1 MCSSF
6 FIIEL
11 VLLKMDNPNGH
22 SKLRRTNSYNRQSKP
37 SIFISADGAIQSAP
51 QKHHSCG
58 CSHNVTRSTQKASTL
73 LNLPQPPTS
82 PSYSSCSLTQS
93 FSADKLSQNAPDINI
108 PTIVLPG
115 ASSNTSLGGSMS
127 SLAVP
132 TWTPNRLHRSASAR
146 SSSSN
151 RNKNDAPRS
160 TGSRGLHRSASA
172 RASSSKTESPGSQRQ
187 QYLERLSAK
196 KQSLRRKDKP
206 DPKKASPQGSG
217 FSMMSCQVIKRQ
229 KSCSDTDDKEDETN
243 PTEVSRSS
251 SIKSS
256 QETKSISG
264 SRHSSVKSAQCGVI
278 VKGHDSMSRT
288 ASASSAT
295 DSLHPNV
302 SSIPSLSSTTDQDVE
317 DQYDKDQ
324 EDNTSTSSKTHL
336 ICRSS
341 SAKEAQES
349 REKMITGGVRGLSRS
364 ASARVPRSPK
374 EKAGEDLWR
383 QCVSRSSMKR
393 TTNSATK
400 DQTSPDDTNT
410 KGNEVSRTDDP
421 PKTHNAFR
429 SSSVKTS
436 ADGKGSDD
444 SLDIFGI
451 HHLSRSASARVYREK
466 KPIAGEGNST
476 YVFIFLMLL
485 VLLLL

>member
-82 PSYSSCSLTQS
+82 PSYSSCSLKQS
-93 FSADKLSQNAPDINI
+93 FSADRLSQNAPDINI

-172 RASSSKTESPGSQRQ
+172 RASSSNTESPGSQRQ
-187 QYLERLSAK
+187 QYLQRLSAK

-243 PTEVSRSS
+243 PTQVSQSS
-251 SIKSS
+251 SV
-256 QETKSISG
+256 KSISG
-264 SRHSSVKSAQCGVI
+264 SRHSSVKSAQSGNI
-278 VKGHDSMSRT
+278 MKGHDSISRT
-288 ASASSAT
+288 VSVSSAA

-317 DQYDKDQ
+317 DQSDKDQ
-324 EDNTSTSSKTHL
+324 EDNTSTSSRTHL

-349 REKMITGGVRGLSRS
+349 REKIISDGVRGLSRS
-364 ASARVPRSPK
+364 ASARVPRSSK

-393 TTNSATK
+393 GATGATK
-400 DQTSPDDTNT
+400 DQTDPDGTTT
-410 KGNEVSRTDDP
+410 KGNEGSRMDDT

-429 SSSVKTS
+429 SSSAKTS
-436 ADGKGSDD
+436 AEGKGSDD

-476 YVFIFLMLL
+476 YVFTFLMLL
-485 VLLLL
+485 VFVLL